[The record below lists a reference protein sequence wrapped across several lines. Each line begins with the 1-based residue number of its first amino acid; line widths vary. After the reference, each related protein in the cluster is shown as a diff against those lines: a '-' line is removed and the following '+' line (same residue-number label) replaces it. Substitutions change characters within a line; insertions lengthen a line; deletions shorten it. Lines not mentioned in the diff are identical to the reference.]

1 MIINI
6 AECSEV
12 TKTLIRQLIA
22 RDAHGKAKYGVTL
35 DRKDL
40 TPQQWLQ
47 HMTEEL
53 LDGAGYAQ
61 ATLREIDEQLN
72 VTVVTDPAQMQY
84 PPQFKIVD
92 GCKGKVDH
100 QGIFWCDGCCRT
112 FDTKDGAYYRC
123 EVAINAK

>member
-1 MIINI
+1 MSNSEIDPIFAAGGSELRVIDLINI

-22 RDAHGKAKYGVTL
+22 RDAHGKEKYGVTL

-61 ATLREIDEQLN
+61 AVLRELPDVS
-72 VTVVTDPAQMQY
+72 VTVVTDP
-84 PPQFKIVD
+84 
-92 GCKGKVDH
+92 
-100 QGIFWCDGCCRT
+100 T
-112 FDTKDGAYYRC
+112 
-123 EVAINAK
+123 